1 MKKYWNRFL
10 DFVFPRWRKNRRR
23 RLLKELMRMDEELGL
38 YNEEELKDWDATL
51 NDGLDESDYQE
62 FFEKKVKK

>member
-1 MKKYWNRFL
+1 
-10 DFVFPRWRKNRRR
+10 
-23 RLLKELMRMDEELGL
+23 MDEELGL